1 MSTIP
6 TRALR
11 TGVELST
18 LGLGG
23 APLGE
28 LFDPVSETQAQD
40 TLQAAWDAG
49 IRYYDTAPF
58 YGYGKSEHR
67 LGHFL
72 RQQERKDFV
81 LSTKVGRVLTATRD
95 LDSFEKGFWVGGLPF
110 DFRFDYGYD
119 GIMRSWEDSLQRLS
133 LNSIDLLLIHDLDSF
148 FHDSEQRFSAHVN
161 HLITSGW
168 RALDELRSQGL
179 IKAVGAGLNR
189 MGAMP
194 RLLDGVDLDFCI
206 VAMPYTLLDQ
216 DSLDEEFPLCEERD
230 VRIVIGA
237 VFASGILASGPVE
250 GARYA
255 YDTASP
261 EILEKTRRIQ
271 AVCQRH
277 DVPFA
282 RRRHAVPAREPPRR
296 GDYPRRAH
304 TGAYQDQRTTVSA
317 RNTNGPVGRAKG
329 GRIAAGRRAG
339 AIVGATGRSPLL
351 VVPMNEIKD
360 EPRGPKPAEGI
371 WSHPRTAIYGLRRAV
386 WDVRG
391 SHLPRPPRPP
401 LGRHN

>member
-1 MSTIP
+1 MSIIP
-6 TRALR
+6 TRPLR

-18 LGLGG
+18 LGFGG

-72 RQQERKDFV
+72 RQQERGDFV

-95 LDSFEKGFWVGGLPF
+95 LNAFEQGFWLGGLPF

-133 LNSIDLLLIHDLDSF
+133 LSSIDLLLIHDLNSF
-148 FHDSEQRFSAHVN
+148 FHDSEQCFSAHLN
-161 HLITSGW
+161 RLITSGW

-216 DSLDEEFPLCEERD
+216 DSLDEEFPLCAERD

-237 VFASGILASGPVE
+237 VFASGILATGPVAD
-250 GARYA
+250 ARYA

-261 EILEKTRRIQ
+261 AILAKTRRIQ

-277 DVPFA
+277 DVPLPAAAMQFPLGHPLVSA
-282 RRRHAVPAREPPRR
+282 IIPGALVPAHIE
-296 GDYPRRAH
+296 
-304 TGAYQDQRTTVSA
+304 
-317 RNTNGPVGRAKG
+317 TNAEWFKHPIPTDLWAELK
-329 GRIAAGRRAG
+329 
-339 AIVGATGRSPLL
+339 
-351 VVPMNEIKD
+351 
-360 EPRGPKPAEGI
+360 AEGL
-371 WSHPRTAIYGLRRAV
+371 LRA
-386 WDVRG
+386 DA
-391 SHLPRPPRPP
+391 PTP
-401 LGRHN
+401 

>member
-1 MSTIP
+1 MSTIAK
-6 TRALR
+6 RALR

-18 LGLGG
+18 LGFGG

-28 LFDPVSETQAQD
+28 LFEPVSENQAQD

-72 RQQERKDFV
+72 RQQARTDFV
-81 LSTKVGRVLTATRD
+81 LSTKVGRVLTATRN
-95 LDSFEKGFWVGGLPF
+95 LDTFDKGFWVGGLPF
-110 DFRFDYGYD
+110 DYRFDYSYD

-133 LNSIDLLLIHDLDSF
+133 LSSIDLLLIHDLDSF

-161 HLITSGW
+161 QLITSGW

-179 IKAVGAGLNR
+179 VKAVGTGLNR
-189 MGAMP
+189 MGALP
-194 RLLDGVDLDFCI
+194 RLLDAVDIDVSI
-206 VAMPYTLLDQ
+206 IAMPYTLLDQ
-216 DSLDEEFPLCEERD
+216 EVLDEEFPLCEQRD

-237 VFASGILASGPVE
+237 VFASGILVSGPVE

-261 EILEKTRRIQ
+261 EILDKTRRIQ

-277 DVPFA
+277 DVPL
-282 RRRHAVPAREPPRR
+282 PA
-296 GDYPRRAH
+296 
-304 TGAYQDQRTTVSA
+304 
-317 RNTNGPVGRAKG
+317 
-329 GRIAAGRRAG
+329 AAMQF
-339 AIVGATGRSPLL
+339 PLL
-351 VVPMNEIKD
+351 HPLVAAIIPGAMEPNHIETNAEWFQHEI
-360 EPRGPKPAEGI
+360 PAEM
-371 WSHPRTAIYGLRRAV
+371 WAELKAEGLLRA
-386 WDVRG
+386 DAPT
-391 SHLPRPPRPP
+391 S
-401 LGRHN
+401 

>member
-6 TRALR
+6 KRSLR

-18 LGLGG
+18 LGFGG

-72 RQQERKDFV
+72 RQQQRKDFV

-95 LDSFEKGFWVGGLPF
+95 LDSFDRGFWVGGLPF
-110 DFRFDYGYD
+110 DYRFDYSYD

-133 LNSIDLLLIHDLDSF
+133 LSSIDVLLIHDLDSF

-161 HLITSGW
+161 QLITSGW

-179 IKAVGAGLNR
+179 VKAVGTGLNR
-189 MGAMP
+189 MGALP
-194 RLLDGVDLDFCI
+194 RLIDAVDLDLSI

-216 DSLDEEFPLCEERD
+216 EVLDEEFPLCQEHN
-230 VRIVIGA
+230 VNIVIGA
-237 VFASGILASGPVE
+237 VFASGILVSGPTE

-261 EILEKTRRIQ
+261 EVLEKTRRIQ
-271 AVCQRH
+271 EVCQRH
-277 DVPFA
+277 DVPL
-282 RRRHAVPAREPPRR
+282 PAAAMQFPLGHPL
-296 GDYPRRAH
+296 
-304 TGAYQDQRTTVSA
+304 VSA
-317 RNTNGPVGRAKG
+317 IIP
-329 GRIAAGRRAG
+329 G
-339 AIVGATGRSPLL
+339 AMEPSHITG
-351 VVPMNEIKD
+351 NAQWFQHEIPADMWAELK
-360 EPRGPKPAEGI
+360 AEGL
-371 WSHPRTAIYGLRRAV
+371 LREDA
-386 WDVRG
+386 
-391 SHLPRPPRPP
+391 PTP
-401 LGRHN
+401 

>member
-6 TRALR
+6 TRSLR

-18 LGLGG
+18 LGFGG

-28 LFDPVSETQAQD
+28 LFDPVGETQAQD
-40 TLQAAWDAG
+40 TLQAAWNAG
-49 IRYYDTAPF
+49 IRYYDTAPLSA
-58 YGYGKSEHR
+58 YGKSEHR
-67 LGHFL
+67 VGHFL
-72 RQQERKDFV
+72 RQQQRQDFV
-81 LSTKVGRVLTATRD
+81 VSTKVGRVLTATRD
-95 LDSFEKGFWVGGLPF
+95 LDSFDKGFWVGGLPV

-148 FHDSEQRFSAHVN
+148 FHDSEQRFSAHVDR
-161 HLITSGW
+161 LITSGW

-194 RLLDGVDLDFCI
+194 RLLDAVDLDFCI

-216 DSLDEEFPLCEERD
+216 ETLDEEFPLCQERD

-237 VFASGILASGPVE
+237 VFASGILVSGPVE

-255 YDTASP
+255 YDTAAP
-261 EILEKTRRIQ
+261 EILDKTRRIQ

-277 DVPFA
+277 DVPLAAAAMQFPLG
-282 RRRHAVPAREPPRR
+282 HPL
-296 GDYPRRAH
+296 
-304 TGAYQDQRTTVSA
+304 VSA
-317 RNTNGPVGRAKG
+317 IIP
-329 GRIAAGRRAG
+329 G
-339 AIVGATGRSPLL
+339 AIEPGHIETNAEWFKHQIPADLWTELKTEGLL
-351 VVPMNEIKD
+351 REDAPT
-360 EPRGPKPAEGI
+360 P
-371 WSHPRTAIYGLRRAV
+371 
-386 WDVRG
+386 
-391 SHLPRPPRPP
+391 
-401 LGRHN
+401 

>member
-1 MSTIP
+1 MSSIP
-6 TRALR
+6 TRSLR

-18 LGLGG
+18 LGFGG

-67 LGHFL
+67 LGYFL

-133 LNSIDLLLIHDLDSF
+133 LNSIDMLLIHDLDSF
-148 FHDSEQRFSAHVN
+148 FHDTEQRFSAHVN

-194 RLLDGVDLDFCI
+194 RLLDAVDLDFCI

-277 DVPFA
+277 DVPL
-282 RRRHAVPAREPPRR
+282 PAAAMQFPLGHPLVAAII
-296 GDYPRRAH
+296 P
-304 TGAYQDQRTTVSA
+304 GALTPDHIGTNAQRFQH
-317 RNTNGPVGRAKG
+317 
-329 GRIAAGRRAG
+329 
-339 AIVGATGRSPLL
+339 
-351 VVPMNEIKD
+351 EIPTDLWAELK
-360 EPRGPKPAEGI
+360 AEGL
-371 WSHPRTAIYGLRRAV
+371 LREDA
-386 WDVRG
+386 
-391 SHLPRPPRPP
+391 PTPA
-401 LGRHN
+401 

>member
-6 TRALR
+6 TRSLR
-11 TGVELST
+11 TGIELST
-18 LGLGG
+18 LGFGG

-28 LFDPVSETQAQD
+28 LFDPVSENQAQE
-40 TLQAAWDAG
+40 TLGAAWDAG

-81 LSTKVGRVLTATRD
+81 VSTKVGRVLSATRN
-95 LDSFEKGFWVGGLPF
+95 LDNFDKGFWVGGLPF
-110 DFRFDYGYD
+110 DYRFDYGYD

-148 FHDSEQRFSAHVN
+148 FHDSEQRFSAHVDR
-161 HLITSGW
+161 LITSGW
-168 RALDELRSQGL
+168 RALDELRSQGI

-194 RLLDGVDLDFCI
+194 RLLDAVDLDFCI

-216 DSLDEEFPLCEERD
+216 EVLDEEFPLCEERD
-230 VRIVIGA
+230 IRIVIGS
-237 VFASGILASGPVE
+237 VFASGILATGPVE

-255 YDTASP
+255 YDTATP

-271 AVCQRH
+271 EICQRH
-277 DVPFA
+277 NVPL
-282 RRRHAVPAREPPRR
+282 PAAAMQFPLANPLVAAIIPGAMEPGHIETNAGWFQHEIPS
-296 GDYPRRAH
+296 DLWAELK
-304 TGAYQDQRTTVSA
+304 DQR
-317 RNTNGPVGRAKG
+317 
-329 GRIAAGRRAG
+329 
-339 AIVGATGRSPLL
+339 LL
-351 VVPMNEIKD
+351 RQDAPT
-360 EPRGPKPAEGI
+360 P
-371 WSHPRTAIYGLRRAV
+371 
-386 WDVRG
+386 
-391 SHLPRPPRPP
+391 
-401 LGRHN
+401 

>member
-6 TRALR
+6 TRSLR

-18 LGLGG
+18 LGFGG

-28 LFDPVSETQAQD
+28 LFDPVGETQAQD
-40 TLQAAWDAG
+40 TLQAAWNAG

-67 LGHFL
+67 VGHFL
-72 RQQERKDFV
+72 RQQQRQDFV
-81 LSTKVGRVLTATRD
+81 VSTKVGRVLTATRD
-95 LDSFEKGFWVGGLPF
+95 LDSFNKGSWVGGLPF

-148 FHDSEQRFSAHVN
+148 FHDSEQRFSAHVDR
-161 HLITSGW
+161 LITSGW

-194 RLLDGVDLDFCI
+194 RLLDAVDLDFCI

-216 DSLDEEFPLCEERD
+216 ETLDEEFPLCQERD

-237 VFASGILASGPVE
+237 VFASGILVSGPVE

-255 YDTASP
+255 YDTAAP
-261 EILEKTRRIQ
+261 EILDKTRRLQ
-271 AVCQRH
+271 EVCQRH
-277 DVPFA
+277 DVPL
-282 RRRHAVPAREPPRR
+282 PAAAMQFPLGHPL
-296 GDYPRRAH
+296 
-304 TGAYQDQRTTVSA
+304 VSA
-317 RNTNGPVGRAKG
+317 IIP
-329 GRIAAGRRAG
+329 G
-339 AIVGATGRSPLL
+339 AIEPGHIGTNAEWFKHQIPADLWTELKTEGLL
-351 VVPMNEIKD
+351 REDAPT
-360 EPRGPKPAEGI
+360 P
-371 WSHPRTAIYGLRRAV
+371 
-386 WDVRG
+386 
-391 SHLPRPPRPP
+391 
-401 LGRHN
+401 

>member
-6 TRALR
+6 TRSLR

-18 LGLGG
+18 LGFGG
-23 APLGE
+23 APLDE

-40 TLQAAWDAG
+40 TLQAAWNAG

-148 FHDSEQRFSAHVN
+148 FHDSKQRFSAHVN

-216 DSLDEEFPLCEERD
+216 ESLDGEFPLCEERD

-237 VFASGILASGPVE
+237 VFASGILATGPVE

-261 EILEKTRRIQ
+261 EILAKTRRIQ

-277 DVPFA
+277 DVPL
-282 RRRHAVPAREPPRR
+282 PAAAMQFPLGNPLVAAIIP
-296 GDYPRRAH
+296 GAQTPAH
-304 TGAYQDQRTTVSA
+304 IE
-317 RNTNGPVGRAKG
+317 TNAQWFQH
-329 GRIAAGRRAG
+329 
-339 AIVGATGRSPLL
+339 
-351 VVPMNEIKD
+351 EIPTDLWAELK
-360 EPRGPKPAEGI
+360 AEGL
-371 WSHPRTAIYGLRRAV
+371 LREDA
-386 WDVRG
+386 
-391 SHLPRPPRPP
+391 PTP
-401 LGRHN
+401 